1 MGGGKDQKKKKAV
14 KGAKASKQKAAAKKK
29 RRSDETSAAAAA
41 GAAGAT
47 GTKASRYD
55 QDPAAARARNPR
67 AFTVASRGRA
77 KIQRARTAEKEQAK
91 IHAPA
96 ATASDAAA
104 VAAAAGLDDEP
115 PPFVVLVQGPPG
127 VGKTTL
133 IKALIKHYTRQSV
146 PDPRGPV
153 TVVAGKSRRL
163 TLLEC
168 PQGLHAMAD
177 AAKVADLVLLLVDAA
192 YGFEMET
199 FEFLNMLQVSGFPKV
214 MGVLTHL
221 DEFRDPEKLKRA
233 KKTLKH
239 RFWGEVYAGAKLFY
253 LSGMRHGSY
262 PKREVLNLARFV
274 SVMKFR
280 PLQWRSSRAYL
291 VADRIEDVTPP
302 AEVAAARARGGV
314 GGDRTV
320 RVFGYVRGAPLRGGQ
335 APRLH
340 VAGVGDTV
348 ALGVDVLPDP
358 CPLPGSEAR
367 RQAAL
372 AAAAAAGG
380 NGDGD
385 SKAKPARRRSLNDRE
400 RLIYAPMADV
410 GRLLFDKDAV
420 YVEIPDHKV
429 AFTDPESALGGSG
442 AGGDDGGEA
451 DDARRAAL
459 AEDAKTAT
467 TAGVAMVKELQ
478 RPSATPIDAALE
490 ASEIRLFAGGAPLS
504 GKDAAGWG
512 SSLQPSGEA
521 GGRNGSKA
529 LRVRRPAPVGTGTA
543 FRGGDRG
550 DGHFESDDDG
560 EEEEEGGDGGESTD
574 ASSDDDSGGGG
585 GSGGRRDGKGF
596 ASDDD
601 DDSDDEGLGAAAKWK
616 EGATARV
623 GALFATREV
632 DLAALVYGSSG
643 SGSGGKK
650 KKGATGGD
658 DDDDDEL
665 FKPRGA
671 AAASSSAEA
680 DPAAEAI
687 ARAAAADDDVSAP
700 PLDATALR
708 ARWGGDDGRVESL
721 RNRFVTGDW
730 GAAADRNAAR
740 PGSGGGNDDSDEVFG
755 DFEDVEAAA
764 EGASA
769 DPALAAARKALSA
782 VEDEERKLAEA
793 KESKK
798 AAFDAAYDS
807 RKKGGGKGGGG
818 SRGGEGSDGDDGD
831 GDGGKNAKGSLTG
844 GARTGHNKH
853 AAPGFRREDEAPSF
867 YDEAKAA
874 LAARAA
880 RTAAAL
886 AALPAERR
894 AALGGVAVGCYAR
907 LTLRVPAELVDHWDP
922 RRPLVVGALTPA
934 DDAGGGAGG
943 SYLLLRLKR
952 HR

>member
-1 MGGGKDQKKKKAV
+1 MATGKDHKKKKAL

-29 RRSDETSAAAAA
+29 RRSDENSAAGVA
-41 GAAGAT
+41 AAGAT
-47 GTKASRYD
+47 GTKPSRYD

-77 KIQRARTAEKEQAK
+77 KIQRARTAEKEQSK

-177 AAKVADLVLLLVDAA
+177 AAKVADLVLLLVDAS

-221 DEFRDPEKLKRA
+221 DEFRDPEKLKKA

-302 AEVAAARARGGV
+302 AEIAAAKARGGS
-314 GGDRTV
+314 GSGSAGGNGDRTV

-335 APRLH
+335 QPRLH
-340 VAGVGDTV
+340 VAGVGDMA

-372 AAAAAAGG
+372 DAAASAN
-380 NGDGD
+380 NGSSESGE
-385 SKAKPARRRSLNDRE
+385 KAKPARRRSLNDRE

-429 AFTDPESALGGSG
+429 AFTDAEQALGGG
-442 AGGDDGGEA
+442 ENENGNGDD

-512 SSLQPSGEA
+512 VGSSLQPSGEE
-521 GGRNGSKA
+521 GGNVSKA
-529 LRVRRPAPVGTGTA
+529 ARVRRPAPVGTGTA
-543 FRGGDRG
+543 F
-550 DGHFESDDDG
+550 HADDDDDD
-560 EEEEEGGDGGESTD
+560 EDFDGGESTD
-574 ASSDDDSGGGG
+574 ASSDDDGEGLDLDRGRGNGGFAASGDD
-585 GSGGRRDGKGF
+585 GSG
-596 ASDDD
+596 SD
-601 DDSDDEGLGAAAKWK
+601 SDEGLGAAAKWK
-616 EGATARV
+616 EGAAARV

-632 DLAALVYGSSG
+632 DLAALVYG
-643 SGSGGKK
+643 GGKK
-650 KKGATGGD
+650 KKEEIDDD

-671 AAASSSAEA
+671 ASAAAEA
-680 DPAAEAI
+680 SAAADLAAEAI
-687 ARAAAADDDVSAP
+687 ARAAAAADDVSAP
-700 PLDATALR
+700 PLDAAALR

-730 GAAADRNAAR
+730 GAAADRGAAR
-740 PGSGGGNDDSDEVFG
+740 PGAENENGGDDDDEVFG
-755 DFEDVEAAA
+755 DFEDIEAAA
-764 EGASA
+764 ANEDDPSSSS
-769 DPALAAARKALSA
+769 DPALAAARRALSA
-782 VEDEERKLAEA
+782 VEDEERKLAQA
-793 KESKK
+793 KEAKK

-807 RKKGGGKGGGG
+807 RKKGGKGKGGGG
-818 SRGGEGSDGDDGD
+818 DGSDDDDDDGGEG
-831 GDGGKNAKGSLTG
+831 NALAPG

-853 AAPGFRREDEAPSF
+853 AAPGFRREDEGPSF

-894 AALGGVAVGCYAR
+894 AALGGVAVGSYAR
-907 LTLRVPAELVDHWDP
+907 LTLRVPAELVEHWDP

-934 DDAGGGAGG
+934 DDAGGGTGG

>member
-1 MGGGKDQKKKKAV
+1 MGGKDHKKKKAT

-29 RRSDETSAAAAA
+29 QRRSDESSSSAAGVAAP
-41 GAAGAT
+41 GAT

-67 AFTVASRGRA
+67 AFTVASPGRA

-177 AAKVADLVLLLVDAA
+177 AAKIADLVLLLVDAS

-221 DEFRDPEKLKRA
+221 DEFRDAEKLKKA
-233 KKTLKH
+233 KKALKH

-302 AEVAAARARGGV
+302 AEVATAKARGGGGV
-314 GGDRTV
+314 GCDRTV

-367 RQAAL
+367 RQAAMD
-372 AAAAAAGG
+372 AAAAGE
-380 NGDGD
+380 
-385 SKAKPARRRSLNDRE
+385 KANKPAARRRSLNDRE

-429 AFTDPESALGGSG
+429 AFTDPEQALRGGN
-442 AGGDDGGEA
+442 GGGNGGGENDDGNDG
-451 DDARRAAL
+451 DGARRAAL
-459 AEDAKTAT
+459 AEDARTAT

-490 ASEIRLFAGGAPLS
+490 ASEIRLFTGGAPLS
-504 GKDAAGWG
+504 GRDAAGWG
-512 SSLQPSGEA
+512 RSSA
-521 GGRNGSKA
+521 GGDAGSKA
-529 LRVRRPAPVGTGTA
+529 RTRRPAPVGTGTA
-543 FRGGDRG
+543 FRGGD
-550 DGHFESDDDG
+550 DDDVEFESD

-574 ASSDDDSGGGG
+574 ASSDDDGGGDEG
-585 GSGGRRDGKGF
+585 LGHGNGSFD
-596 ASDDD
+596 SDDD
-601 DDSDDEGLGAAAKWK
+601 SEGLGAAAKWK
-616 EGATARV
+616 ESTAARV

-632 DLAALVYGSSG
+632 DLAALVYGGASG
-643 SGSGGKK
+643 GGKK
-650 KKGATGGD
+650 SKSEID

-665 FKPRGA
+665 FKPRGGGTSSSAVAAA
-671 AAASSSAEA
+671 AAASSA

-700 PLDATALR
+700 PLDAAALQ
-708 ARWGGDDGRVESL
+708 ARWGEDERVESL

-730 GAAADRNAAR
+730 GAAADRGAAR
-740 PGSGGGNDDSDEVFG
+740 PGGDDGDDDDDEVYG
-755 DFEDVEAAA
+755 DFEDVEAANAAAA
-764 EGASA
+764 EDASA
-769 DPALAAARKALSA
+769 DPALAAARRAVSA
-782 VEDEERKLAEA
+782 VEEEERKLAAA
-793 KESKK
+793 KEAKK

-807 RKKGGGKGGGG
+807 RKKGGGKGGGVG
-818 SRGGEGSDGDDGD
+818 SIGEGSDDDDDG
-831 GDGGKNAKGSLTG
+831 GDGGSAENGKC
-844 GARTGHNKH
+844 ARTGRNKH
-853 AAPGFRREDEAPSF
+853 AAPGFRREDEGPSF

-874 LAARAA
+874 LTARAA
-880 RTAAAL
+880 RTAATL

-907 LTLRVPAELVDHWDP
+907 LTLRVPAELVEHWEP
-922 RRPLVVGALTPA
+922 RRPLVVGALNAA
-934 DDAGGGAGG
+934 DDAGGGTGG

>member
-1 MGGGKDQKKKKAV
+1 MGKEKKKKAV

-29 RRSDETSAAAAA
+29 RRSDENSSAA
-41 GAAGAT
+41 AAGAT

-77 KIQRARTAEKEQAK
+77 KLQRARTAEKEQSK

-104 VAAAAGLDDEP
+104 VASAAGLDDEP

-133 IKALIKHYTRQSV
+133 IRALIKHYTRQSV

-177 AAKVADLVLLLVDAA
+177 AAKIADLVLLLVDAS

-221 DEFRDPEKLKRA
+221 DEFRDPEKLKKA

-302 AEVAAARARGGV
+302 AEVAAARARGEKG

-340 VAGVGDTV
+340 VAGVGDTA

-367 RQAAL
+367 RQAAID
-372 AAAAAAGG
+372 AAASASG
-380 NGDGD
+380 NATDE
-385 SKAKPARRRSLNDRE
+385 KAKPARRRSLNDRE

-429 AFTDPESALGGSG
+429 SFTDPEGALGG
-442 AGGDDGGEA
+442 DTEKDGENGSDGN

-504 GKDAAGWG
+504 GKDAAGWLGG
-512 SSLQPSGEA
+512 SSLQPSGET
-521 GGRNGSKA
+521 GGENGSKKA
-529 LRVRRPAPVGTGTA
+529 RVRRPAPAGTGKA
-543 FRGGDRG
+543 FRGDDD
-550 DGHFESDDDG
+550 DGAFESDDD
-560 EEEEEGGDGGESTD
+560 EEEEGGESTD
-574 ASSDDDSGGGG
+574 ASSDDD
-585 GSGGRRDGKGF
+585 DGDGDLEEEDGDGF
-596 ASDDD
+596 ASDD
-601 DDSDDEGLGAAAKWK
+601 SEGLGAAAKWK
-616 EGATARV
+616 EGAAARV

-632 DLAALVYGSSG
+632 DLAALVYGSG
-643 SGSGGKK
+643 NGEK
-650 KKGATGGD
+650 KKGAAG

-671 AAASSSAEA
+671 AAAAAPSEA

-687 ARAAAADDDVSAP
+687 ARAAAADDDVSTP
-700 PLDATALR
+700 PLDAAALR
-708 ARWGGDDGRVESL
+708 ARWGGDDGQRIESL

-730 GAAADRNAAR
+730 GAAADRGTAR
-740 PGSGGGNDDSDEVFG
+740 PGGGDGDDDEEVFG

-764 EGASA
+764 AEDASA
-769 DPALAAARKALSA
+769 DPALAAARRALSA
-782 VEDEERKLAEA
+782 VEDEERKLSDA
-793 KESKK
+793 KEAKK

-807 RKKGGGKGGGG
+807 RKKGGKGGGG
-818 SRGGEGSDGDDGD
+818 GGEGSDGDDD
-831 GDGGKNAKGSLTG
+831 GNAKKDSLT

-907 LTLRVPAELVDHWDP
+907 LTLRVPAELVEHWDP